1 MSSREYR
8 SVRSQ
13 TDLGEV
19 SFGYATVF
27 VHPVDE
33 LDEAQVGYAVDPS
46 GNTLVG
52 AEDGD
57 WRESWLVIGGED
69 LVGDPLFVDL
79 SVEGFPVYTAAHG
92 EGSWEPERIADS
104 FSGFVSA
111 LGSVSSVAEG
121 RGNPVELEK
130 NPLPEEERTRVLD
143 EIAEANPSSSLE
155 FWAAWLEA

>member
-1 MSSREYR
+1 MTAEEYR
-8 SVRSQ
+8 SIRSQ
-13 TDLGEV
+13 TDVDEV

-52 AEDGD
+52 TEDGD
-57 WRESWLVIGGED
+57 WRESWLVIGRED

-79 SVEGFPVYTAAHG
+79 SVEGFPVYTASHG
-92 EGSWEPERIADS
+92 EGSWEPVRIADS
-104 FSGFVSA
+104 FSGLLSA

-121 RGNPVELEK
+121 RGSPVELEG
-130 NPLPEEERTRVLD
+130 NPLPEEERARVLD
-143 EIAEANPSSSLE
+143 EIAQANPSSSPE